1 MARLFVAVTPPA
13 DVVEPLVAAVAR
25 GRAVAPGLRWVDPER
40 IHLTLVFLGS
50 VDDETRADLVE
61 RLARVARRHPPVAAA
76 LAAPGR
82 FGDRVLWAG
91 VAGELAPLAAGVRRA
106 ASRAGIEGLDTRP
119 LRAHLTLARA
129 RDDHGAGGR
138 AGATGHGERALGHQP
153 AGARAARETA
163 GLRPALAALG
173 QLPEVAWTVD
183 RIDLMSSVLGPR
195 PRYTVEAS
203 WPLAG
208 R

>member
-1 MARLFVAVTPPA
+1 MTRLFVAVTPPA

-25 GRAVAPGLRWVDPER
+25 GRAVVPGLRWVDPER
-40 IHLTLVFLGS
+40 IHLTLAFLGP
-50 VDDETRADLVE
+50 VDDETRVDLAE

-91 VAGELAPLAAGVRRA
+91 VAGELGPLAAGVRRA

-129 RDDHGAGGR
+129 RDDRGAGG
-138 AGATGHGERALGHQP
+138 TGQGERAPGHQL
-153 AGARAARETA
+153 AEVRETA
-163 GLRPALAALG
+163 GLRPALAAVG